1 MTNNTQNK
9 SISYVHEP
17 AINQYEKCG
26 SRVII
31 QLPHVIM
38 WIYSLSSTGLYRCAP
53 TQNRERKKKRKL
65 MKTLVSGGGWRRKRF
80 AWPSRH
86 QTLALVGRGWEDQN
100 CHKTVFHEKKSWGKK
115 LIGVKLRHASY
126 AYPACDMAWSNSS
139 DSRLGVPSAY
149 TFALSA
155 SHVVGW
161 KLYKLFS
168 GVLLYSG
175 VADDDDV
182 KLIRE

>member
-1 MTNNTQNK
+1 
-9 SISYVHEP
+9 
-17 AINQYEKCG
+17 
-26 SRVII
+26 
-31 QLPHVIM
+31 
-38 WIYSLSSTGLYRCAP
+38 
-53 TQNRERKKKRKL
+53 
-65 MKTLVSGGGWRRKRF
+65 
-80 AWPSRH
+80 
-86 QTLALVGRGWEDQN
+86 
-100 CHKTVFHEKKSWGKK
+100 
-115 LIGVKLRHASY
+115 
-126 AYPACDMAWSNSS
+126 MAWSNSS